1 VLLQQLFGIICET
14 FAYDAADSSSFCAG
28 LFARGAFE
36 NVSFK
41 CALLMDLLTYFT
53 YCGWLGSRVVSVL
66 DSPDSVATA
75 ICAQALA

>member
-1 VLLQQLFGIICET
+1 MRNICVRCCGQ
-14 FAYDAADSSSFCAG
+14 FFVCAG
-28 LFARGAFE
+28 LFVRGAFE